1 MRNFRNNFKK
11 NRFRSNSDRYFKR
24 NDTNKNS
31 NTSLVDN
38 GEFKRKK
45 NGRNINAPKLIEK
58 YMDLAKEALSNGDKI
73 LSENYFQH
81 ADHFSRVL
89 ENQNSSKEGK
99 KIFQENANI
108 SNDKN
113 ENGVKNSKIENI

>member
-24 NDTNKNS
+24 NGSNINQNS
-31 NTSLVDN
+31 GLADN
-38 GEFKRKK
+38 AEFKRKK

-58 YMDLAKEALSNGDKI
+58 YLDLAKEALSNGDKI

-89 ENQNSSKEGK
+89 EKQNLSKEGK
-99 KIFQENANI
+99 KIFQEN
-108 SNDKN
+108 
-113 ENGVKNSKIENI
+113 ENIVNGEEESSTKDSKTNNS

>member
-24 NDTNKNS
+24 NGSNINQNS
-31 NTSLVDN
+31 GLADN
-38 GEFKRKK
+38 AEFKRKK

-58 YMDLAKEALSNGDKI
+58 YLDLAKEALSNGDKI

-89 ENQNSSKEGK
+89 EKQNLSKDGK
-99 KIFQENANI
+99 KIFQEN
-108 SNDKN
+108 
-113 ENGVKNSKIENI
+113 ENIVNGEEESSTKDSKTNNA